1 MSDAGDAG
9 DAGGAGGRAGAGA
22 GAGGPARAVAAVG
35 TGAAA
40 SPLAGRVA
48 LVTGAGSAE
57 GIGFACARALGG
69 QGAAVLVTATTAR
82 AEERAAELRA
92 EGVAAAAFVADLTDP
107 AQAGA
112 LVAATVERFGGLD
125 LLVNNAGMT
134 SVGDPQQPQ
143 ALRETT
149 DAQWHAALDRN
160 LSTAFHVTRAA
171 LAPMEAAGF
180 GRIVNVASTSGPVSA
195 YPGDAAYH
203 AAKAGMVGLTR
214 ALAIEVAAN
223 GITVN
228 AVAPGWIATP
238 SSTEQELAA
247 GRATPVGRPG
257 TPDEIAAVVALMCA
271 PGASYLT
278 GQLVVVDGGNAIMEE
293 KQHAA

>member
-1 MSDAGDAG
+1 MSGADAGAS
-9 DAGGAGGRAGAGA
+9 GAT
-22 GAGGPARAVAAVG
+22 AAS
-35 TGAAA
+35 GAAA
-40 SPLAGRVA
+40 AGGPLAGRVA
-48 LVTGAGSAE
+48 LVTGAGSAD
-57 GIGFACARALGG
+57 GIGFACARALARE
-69 QGAAVLVTATTAR
+69 GAAVMVTATTAR
-82 AEERAAELRA
+82 VQERAGELRA
-92 EGVAAAAFVADLTDP
+92 TGARADGFAADLTDP
-107 AQAGA
+107 QQADA
-112 LVAATVERFGGLD
+112 LVAATVARLGRLD

-143 ALRETT
+143 PLRATT
-149 DAQWHAALDRN
+149 DAQWRAALDRN

-171 LAPMEAAGF
+171 LAPIEQAGG

-203 AAKAGMVGLTR
+203 AAKAGMVGMTR
-214 ALAIEVAAN
+214 ALALEVAAS

-238 SSTEQELAA
+238 SSTASELAA

-257 TPDEIAAVVALMCA
+257 TPDEVAAAVALLCA

-278 GQLVVVDGGNAIMEE
+278 GQLLVVDGGNAIVEE
-293 KQHAA
+293 RQHVA